1 MSPESNSKSG
11 DYWKEHV
18 MSWEASAYFKDGGKQ
33 PTFWDRM
40 STLFRGQGMYVRMEA
55 ALRMVKPSVKNMSV
69 LDIGCASGRF
79 AFQLM
84 EAGAQ
89 RVTGIDVSSA
99 AIEAANQQRLA
110 SPYADR
116 MEFKTMDLTQPD
128 IELPQVDLVTALG
141 VIEYFNATELES
153 MMGRM
158 KAPYFLFDFPDSE
171 GRRKNWAIWQLRRVY
186 LWLNHCPGVYLYNH
200 NEFNAIAAKY
210 GYRDIWYTRH
220 ATFYYASN
228 LPRS

>member
-1 MSPESNSKSG
+1 MTPESNSKSG
-11 DYWKEHV
+11 AYWKEHV
-18 MSWEASAYFKDGGKQ
+18 ISWEASAYFKDSGKQ

-55 ALRMVKPSVKNMSV
+55 ALRMVKPSIKNMNV

-89 RVTGIDVSSA
+89 KVVGVDVSPA
-99 AIEAANQQRLA
+99 AIESANQKRLA
-110 SPYADR
+110 SPYSDR

-128 IELPQVDLVTALG
+128 IQLPQVDLVTALG
-141 VIEYFNATELES
+141 VIEYFDASTLS
-153 MMGRM
+153 ALLGKFKTR
-158 KAPYFLFDFPDSE
+158 YFLLDFPDAD
-171 GRRKNWAIWQLRRVY
+171 GRTRNWLIWNLRQVY
-186 LWLNHCPGVYLYNH
+186 LRLNHCPGVYLFTQD
-200 NEFNAIAAKY
+200 EFRKMAAQF
-210 GYRDIWYTRH
+210 GYTDLWFARYSLFDYV
-220 ATFYYASN
+220 SN

>member
-1 MSPESNSKSG
+1 MAPELNSKSG
-11 DYWKEHV
+11 KYWKQHV
-18 MSWEASAYFKDGGKQ
+18 MSWEASAYFKDSGKQ
-33 PTFWDRM
+33 PTFWDRL

-55 ALRMVKPSVKNMSV
+55 ALKLVAPHIQDKVI

-89 RVTGIDVSSA
+89 KVIGIDVSPAS
-99 AIEAANQQRLA
+99 IEAANQKRLA
-110 SPYADR
+110 STYADR
-116 MEFKTMDLTQPD
+116 VEFKAMDLTQPD
-128 IELPQVDLVTALG
+128 VKLPQVDLVTALG

-153 MMGRM
+153 IMSRM

-171 GRRKNWAIWQLRRVY
+171 GRRKDWATWQLRRVY
-186 LWLNHCPGVYLYNH
+186 LWLNRCPGVYLYEH
-200 NEFNAIAAKY
+200 NEFNAIAAKN
-210 GYRDIWYTRH
+210 GYKDIWYTRH